1 MRYGSYPGPKPP
13 PRGHGPRPGV
23 SEVADPVGDVGPS
36 DVPPD
41 VATHYDPG
49 P

>member
-1 MRYGSYPGPKPP
+1 
-13 PRGHGPRPGV
+13 V
-23 SEVADPVGDVGPS
+23 SEVADPVGDVGPG